1 MIRVP
6 PGIELT
12 AVQCANGMSYT
23 ACKDGRKAHLFI
35 SDGNPV
41 NYDRASRNLV
51 RSLGS

>member
-12 AVQCANGMSYT
+12 AVRCANGMSYT
-23 ACKDGRKAHLFI
+23 ARKDGRKAHLFI

-41 NYDRASRNLV
+41 DYERASRNLIA
-51 RSLGS
+51 SLG